1 MVDLLKYNTTPTD
14 VSGLT
19 GISNQLNQGYDQ
31 YNHIFSKNMENL
43 TSSRQQYLDLIK
55 KLQEK
60 EDNAATGNPFIDM
73 LNGYQNFRKSRD
85 PNYQW
90 QGLVGMLA
98 NKRMQKQNEMSPQAL
113 PYSNSNDGYVPNPIN
128 YATGQGPMIRQTN
141 DSPLMPS
148 PIKQQQLGTPPESTP
163 NMDLIE
169 TMRSYLA
176 NPKRRGK

>member
-1 MVDLLKYNTTPTD
+1 MVDLSQYNTAPID

-19 GISNQLNQGYDQ
+19 GISNQLNQSYDQ
-31 YNHIFSKNMENL
+31 YNQIFSKNMENL
-43 TSSRQQYLDLIK
+43 NTSRQQYLDLIK

-113 PYSNSNDGYVPNPIN
+113 PYSNSNDGYVPNPIR
-128 YATGQGPMIRQTN
+128 YAAGQGPMVRPN
-141 DSPLMPS
+141 SPLMS
-148 PIKQQQLGTPPESTP
+148 LSSGQQEIGNAPDITP
-163 NMDLIE
+163 NMDLIGQ
-169 TMRSYLA
+169 MRSWLA
-176 NPKRRGK
+176 NPKSRGK